1 MKTWKRAQVA
11 KRIGKSVATVRRL
24 EGIELFQTLDEG
36 GAHRFDAAEVEALAA
51 RMDRARRPQ
60 SAWLRAEL
68 ASRAE
73 YDDDDDDR
81 EHAARLAQQ
90 RAETEAFHR
99 RLADERAREQRDQ

>member
-24 EGIELFQTLDEG
+24 EGIELFPTLDEG

-60 SAWLRAEL
+60 SACSAPSTSGEHWRKRAQHSSPFV
-68 ASRAE
+68 A
-73 YDDDDDDR
+73 
-81 EHAARLAQQ
+81 
-90 RAETEAFHR
+90 T
-99 RLADERAREQRDQ
+99 